1 MKKEI
6 SIDQAFHVARMI
18 AEAVLQSD
26 IPAAALQCVII
37 SRPSELCVG
46 TINLIRD
53 LVPADLLTVF
63 PVQPG
68 TQKSS

>member
-1 MKKEI
+1 
-6 SIDQAFHVARMI
+6 MI